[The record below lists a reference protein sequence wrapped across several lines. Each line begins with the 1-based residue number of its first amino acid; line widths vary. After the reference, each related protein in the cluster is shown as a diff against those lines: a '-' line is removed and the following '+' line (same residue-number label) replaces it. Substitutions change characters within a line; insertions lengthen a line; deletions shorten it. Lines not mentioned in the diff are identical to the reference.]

1 MADRLRLAYREF
13 SGFQTTFGL
22 QVEALRG
29 QRPGVEV
36 ELVPFEVHELYD
48 VMAGGGCAS
57 GDWDLFLCNTDW
69 LPELMRD
76 GALLALDDLL
86 CRGANPL
93 PDWPDAWSPSLRG
106 LQTSA
111 SGATYGL
118 PYHDGPQ
125 MFMYRGDLFDEH
137 GIAPPKTWAEFLEV
151 ARYFHRPADGLYG
164 CVLAALPDGHNNVY
178 DFLLHLWS
186 RGGAFLD
193 GDRAAFDGSEGQAAL
208 TFLHD
213 LIRVHQVTQPDP
225 RSYDSVGSGDCYASG
240 RAAMMW
246 NWCGFAAVADLP
258 GSAIRGRN
266 RLGLIPRGDE
276 PGGRHTSLSVYWVLA
291 IPSGSRQPELAWD
304 FLRHVA
310 SPEMDVIT
318 ATQGGIGC
326 RLSTW
331 RSPEVRQDFACY
343 RLIEQVHQETETVPG
358 IPEYPAIADVI
369 NAEIDAVYT
378 GGKPVE
384 QALAAAAEQTNRLL
398 ANGRTHG

>member
-22 QVEALRG
+22 QVSAFRE
-29 QRPGVEV
+29 QRPDVEI
-36 ELVPFEVHELYD
+36 ELMPFEVHQLYD
-48 VMAGGGCAS
+48 AMAGGGCTS
-57 GDWDLFLCNTDW
+57 GEWDLFLCNTDW

-76 GALLALDDLL
+76 GGLLPLDDLL
-86 CRGANPL
+86 RTSPL
-93 PDWPDAWSPSLRG
+93 PDWPDSWSPSLRG
-106 LQTSA
+106 LQTDPAGS
-111 SGATYGL
+111 TYGL

-137 GIAPPKTWAEFLEV
+137 NLEPPETWSEFLEV
-151 ARYFHRPADGLYG
+151 ASYFNRPADDLYG

-178 DFLLHLWS
+178 DFLLQLWS
-186 RGGAFLD
+186 RGGTVLD
-193 GDRAAFDGSEGQAAL
+193 GGRAAFDGPEGQAAL

-213 LIRVHQVTQPDP
+213 LVRVHRVTQPSP
-225 RSYDSVGSGDCYASG
+225 REYDSVGSGDFYASG

-246 NWCGFAAVADLP
+246 NWCGFASVADLP
-258 GSAIRGRN
+258 GSAIRGKN
-266 RLGLIPRGDE
+266 RIGLIPRGDG

-291 IPSGSRQPELAWD
+291 IPSGARQPELAWE

-310 SPEMDVIT
+310 TPEMDVIT

-331 RSPEVRQDFACY
+331 RSPAVQRDFACY

-358 IPEYPAIADVI
+358 IPEYPAIAEVL

-378 GGKPVE
+378 GAKPVAV
-384 QALAAAAEQTNRLL
+384 ALAAAAEQANRVL
-398 ANGRTHG
+398 AQGGGQ

>member
-22 QVEALRG
+22 QVSAFRE
-29 QRPGVEV
+29 QRPDAEI
-36 ELVPFEVHELYD
+36 ELVPYEVHELYD
-48 VMAGGGCAS
+48 AMAGGGCRS
-57 GDWDLFLCNTDW
+57 GDFDLFLCNTDW
-69 LPELMRD
+69 LPELIRD
-76 GALLALDDLL
+76 GSLLPLDELM
-86 CRGANPL
+86 RRAPL
-93 PDWPDAWSPSLRG
+93 PGWPDAWSPSLRG
-106 LQTSA
+106 LQTAADGS
-111 SGATYGL
+111 TYGL

-137 GIAPPKTWAEFLEV
+137 GIAPPETWQDFLEV
-151 ARYFHRPADGLYG
+151 AKYFDRPNEDLYG

-178 DFLLHLWS
+178 DFLIQLWS
-186 RGGAFLD
+186 RGGTFLD
-193 GDRAAFDGSEGQAAL
+193 GRRAAFDGPEGQAAL

-225 RSYDSVGSGDCYASG
+225 RAYDSVGSGDFYAGG

-258 GSAIRGRN
+258 GSAIHGRN
-266 RLGLIPRGDE
+266 RLGPLPRGDG
-276 PGGRHTSLSVYWVLA
+276 PDGRHTSLSVYWVLA
-291 IPSGSRQPELAWD
+291 IPAGSRQPELAWE

-331 RSPEVRQDFACY
+331 RSPAVQREFACY
-343 RLIEQVHQETETVPG
+343 RLIEQVHADVETVPG
-358 IPEYPAIADVI
+358 IPEYPAIADVL

-378 GGKPVE
+378 GAKPVAA
-384 QALAAAAEQTNRLL
+384 ALAAAAGQTNRLL
-398 ANGRTHG
+398 GKGGVGR